1 MLLAYHDLLSS
12 LFSILFL
19 LRNISSSH
27 SIHPT
32 IADWGSV
39 TASVETST
47 GNWETDRGVWRFFFF
62 GRCQES
68 KNHSS
73 SPLRTG
79 FEKRNGH
86 ELSNPWQLLFFL
98 KTFFRDSNLLQLLQ
112 SFKSTRKSIRRGLEG
127 AFNQLVFTARGIV
140 RAVLMSGK
148 VQEIYRTAVIQN
160 SLKPVWKEARNF
172 RIGLD
177 LLISFVRC
185 INVAYMMW
193 C

>member
-1 MLLAYHDLLSS
+1 MYVVGLPWLVVITIQY
-12 LFSILFL
+12 IPL

-47 GNWETDRGVWRFFFF
+47 GNWETDRGVWRFFWQVSGIKKSQF
-62 GRCQES
+62 
-68 KNHSS
+68 K
-73 SPLRTG
+73 SPEDRIW
-79 FEKRNGH
+79 KRNGH

-112 SFKSTRKSIRRGLEG
+112 SFKTTRKSIRRRLEG

-177 LLISFVRC
+177 LLISFASC

>member
-1 MLLAYHDLLSS
+1 MTCCHHYSVYTAFAKHIIVPFHPSHHRGLRFCNSLSWN
-12 LFSILFL
+12 INWE
-19 LRNISSSH
+19 LRNGSRGLAFFLAGVRNQKITVQV
-27 SIHPT
+27 P
-32 IADWGSV
+32 WGQDLKKKWTWAFQSL
-39 TASVETST
+39 ATS
-47 GNWETDRGVWRFFFF
+47 FFF
-62 GRCQES
+62 
-68 KNHSS
+68 
-73 SPLRTG
+73 
-79 FEKRNGH
+79 
-86 ELSNPWQLLFFL
+86 

-112 SFKSTRKSIRRGLEG
+112 SFKTTRKSIRRRLEG

-177 LLISFVRC
+177 LLISFVSC

>member
-1 MLLAYHDLLSS
+1 MTCCHHYSVYTAFAKHIIVPFHPSTPSRFEVLSQPQ
-12 LFSILFL
+12 LEHQLGTEKRIEGF
-19 LRNISSSH
+19 
-27 SIHPT
+27 
-32 IADWGSV
+32 
-39 TASVETST
+39 
-47 GNWETDRGVWRFFFF
+47 GVFF

-79 FEKRNGH
+79 FEKEMDMSFPIPGNFF
-86 ELSNPWQLLFFL
+86 FFL

-112 SFKSTRKSIRRGLEG
+112 SFKSTRKSIRRRLEG

-177 LLISFVRC
+177 LLISFVSC